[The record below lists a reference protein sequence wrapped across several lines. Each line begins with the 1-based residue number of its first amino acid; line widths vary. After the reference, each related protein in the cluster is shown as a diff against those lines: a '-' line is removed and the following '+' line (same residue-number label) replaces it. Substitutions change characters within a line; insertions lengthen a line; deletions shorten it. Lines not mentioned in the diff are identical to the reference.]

1 MMLFKTPQ
9 RFLMKLRL
17 LSLCILGL
25 CAHAVAQD
33 PSPRLLSGRAVIAG
47 VVTRDPTSEPV
58 KKVLVEL
65 IAENQKE
72 GGDYTAETGVDGA
85 FRIENI
91 LPGRYRLFAERS
103 GFLDV
108 DKHHGRSEGHV
119 LVLTAGQEVKDLQIR
134 LQAAAVLHGRVTDE
148 DGDALPSA
156 EVTVWRQTFVS
167 GHNHWEQA
175 GSERTNDLGEYRIAN
190 LPSGN
195 VYVSVAPPPDFKRLI
210 ESGGAAG
217 EARNPVANEKAP
229 ATAYQT
235 TYYPGTSDRS
245 QASPIQL
252 HPGDE
257 FPVNFSLTPSPS
269 FSVRGQVVNL
279 PPRTT
284 ATIMLQSRD
293 SRTFTSVGTEMH
305 KDGSFVIRDVSPGS
319 YTIMASIEGSP
330 VPMIAQQSLEVGS
343 NSVDGLRLAP
353 QPGAVIRGQLRLDGG
368 GNLSRFGREG
378 FYLVLQS
385 AESEENDAMFQA
397 GTKFSNLAHV
407 GPDGAF
413 EWADVPPGNY
423 YVQIMGDSGANA
435 DWFLKAVLASG
446 HDVND
451 SGISVSGGTIVL
463 DVVVS
468 ANGAAVDGVVA
479 NAKGEPVSNAVVV
492 AVPEARLRGRED
504 RYRQTVSDQSG
515 HFMLRGIR
523 GGSYSLFAWES
534 MDGQAYY
541 NPEFLK
547 NYEGQGTALQ
557 VSEGDRKTLQLRAIT
572 ASEDQP

>member
-1 MMLFKTPQ
+1 
-9 RFLMKLRL
+9 MKLRL
-17 LSLCILGL
+17 LSLCILAL
-25 CAHAVAQD
+25 CVHAVAQD
-33 PSPRLLSGRAVIAG
+33 SNPRLSSGRAAIAG

-58 KKVLVEL
+58 KKALVEL

-72 GGDYTAETGVDGA
+72 GGDYTAETGADGA

-119 LVLTAGQEVKDLQIR
+119 LVLAAGQEVKDLQIR

-167 GHNHWEQA
+167 GHKRWEQA

-210 ESGGAAG
+210 ESGGTAV
-217 EARNPVANEKAP
+217 EARNAAANEKGP

-235 TYYPGTSDRS
+235 TYYPGTSDRG

-305 KDGSFVIRDVSPGS
+305 KDGSFLIRDVSPGS
-319 YTIMASIEGSP
+319 YTIMASVEGSP
-330 VPMIAQQSLEVGS
+330 VPMTAQQSFEVGA

-378 FYLVLQS
+378 LYLVLQ
-385 AESEENDAMFQA
+385 AAGSEESDAMFQA

-423 YVQIMGDSGANA
+423 YVRIMGDSGTNA
-435 DWFLKAVLASG
+435 DWFLKTVLAGG

-451 SGISVSGGTIVL
+451 SGISVSGGMVVL

-468 ANGAAVDGVVA
+468 ANGGAVDGMVA
-479 NAKGEPVSNAVVV
+479 DAKGEPVSNAVVV
-492 AVPEARLRGRED
+492 AVPEARMRGRED

-515 HFMLRGIR
+515 HFTLRGIP
-523 GGSYSLFAWES
+523 GGGYNLFAWERV
-534 MDGQAYY
+534 DGQAYY

-547 NYEGQGTALQ
+547 DYEGQGTALQ
-557 VSEGDRKTLQLRAIT
+557 LSEGDRKALQLRAIT
-572 ASEDQP
+572 APEDQP